1 VTERSNHSCHL
12 APISC
17 IHTGN
22 FSQRSSTFHIGIDI
36 AGNHAKF
43 AGTVYK
49 SSKYINNELFVFSQN
64 LLAGVGVVGVKTA

>member
-1 VTERSNHSCHL
+1 M
-12 APISC
+12 APISW

-22 FSQRSSTFHIGIDI
+22 FSHLSSTVHIGIDI

-49 SSKYINNELFVFSQN
+49 SSKYINNELSVFSPN
-64 LLAGVGVVGVKTA
+64 LLAGVGVVGVKTAW